1 MSTALETPPPA
12 PTPAPR
18 GSDPPP
24 GQWKR
29 DLLQRARALWENP
42 GRGAQAGRVALA
54 SVGFLLLVR
63 IFFPYSIPELVQ
75 GIALGSL
82 YGILAVGLIL
92 IYRTNRIINFAAAA
106 IGAVPAILGLLLDV
120 QNGIPY
126 LLMLPVAIVGG
137 ALVGAAV
144 DIVVIRRFSRS
155 PRLILTVVTIGVA
168 QAMAAV
174 GFFIPVWLGAKAAQI
189 PRVPTPW
196 ETFRILDSHGK
207 NLLTGNQ
214 VAALVT
220 VVAVAIGLG
229 AFLRYTR
236 IGIALRAAAE
246 NADRASLLGIPVRQI
261 QTVAWIA
268 AGVLAAVA
276 LFVQS
281 PLIGVPSDATLGFD
295 SLLYALAAA
304 MVARMERMGVAVL
317 AGMGIGV
324 LITASVARTGSN
336 DLASALMLIIIL
348 VALLTQKKTVARA
361 MDAGTSTWE
370 LVKSYRPI
378 PTELRGMREVNVAR
392 AALFG
397 VAVLVAV
404 GLPFIV
410 GGPDLPLLI
419 LLPIYGIV
427 AVSLVVLT
435 GWAGQISLGQ
445 FGLVGAGAAAAGGLI
460 ASHNIDF
467 FVAIGIGI
475 GAGVLVAILI
485 GLPAVRIQGL
495 YLAVTTLAFGY
506 AMSGYILKK
515 NHWIGAHLLPTGFVS
530 KVQRPLLYGRID
542 LENDRT
548 FYFLCLAFLVVVM
561 LAANAFRKNR
571 SGRVLIAA
579 RDNQRAAPAYAVN
592 LVRTRLAAFA
602 VSGGIAGLAGVLLVY
617 AQHNV
622 IPGSYD
628 VLGSITIFLAVVIGG
643 LTSVPFAVLGA
654 VSFEAFVLFGPR
666 LYQGLGSTFVAIV
679 PLLLTGPLLV
689 VDLYFYP
696 GGSAEAGFQ
705 TRDKF
710 LRWVARRHNLL
721 VPSLVADRRV
731 EAEEEAAVVASA
743 ERHVIEAESF
753 ATAGPTVTCPVCG
766 EVLALEAAAEHE
778 HLQGG
783 DGAGGGQKRLARARK
798 ARS

>member
-1 MSTALETPPPA
+1 LTTLEVAPA
-12 PTPAPR
+12 
-18 GSDPPP
+18 SVV
-24 GQWKR
+24 
-29 DLLQRARALWENP
+29 QRAQVFWENP
-42 GRGAQAGRVALA
+42 SRGAQAGRLALA
-54 SVGFLLLVR
+54 CVGFLVLVR
-63 IFFPYSIPELVQ
+63 IFFAYSIPELVQ
-75 GIALGSL
+75 GISLGSL

-106 IGAVPAILGLLLDV
+106 IGAVPAIAGLLLDV
-120 QNGIPY
+120 QNGVPY
-126 LLMLPVAIVGG
+126 LLMLPLAIVGG
-137 ALVGAAV
+137 AAVGAAV
-144 DIVVIRRFSRS
+144 DMVVIRRFSRS

-168 QAMAAV
+168 QALAAL

-189 PRVPTPW
+189 PNVPTPW
-196 ETFRILDSHGK
+196 ESFRILDSHGK

-214 VAALVT
+214 VAALLT

-236 IGIALRAAAE
+236 IGIALRASAE
-246 NADRASLLGIPVRQI
+246 NADRASLLGIPVRKI

-268 AGVLAAVA
+268 AGVLAALA

-304 MVARMERMGVAVL
+304 MVARMERMGVAVV

-336 DLASALMLIIIL
+336 DLASALMLVIIL
-348 VALLTQKKTVARA
+348 VALLTQRKSVARA

-370 LVKSYRPI
+370 LVKSYRPV
-378 PTELRGMREVNVAR
+378 PTELRGLREVNVAR
-392 AALFG
+392 AVLLG

-404 GLPFIV
+404 SLPFV
-410 GGPDLPLLI
+410 VSGPDLPLLI

-467 FVAIGIGI
+467 FVAIAIGI

-515 NHWIGAHLLPTGFVS
+515 NHWIGAHLLPTGFIS
-530 KVQRPLLYGRID
+530 KVSRPLLYGRID

-548 FYFLCLAFLVVVM
+548 FYFLCLAFLVVTM
-561 LAANAFRKNR
+561 LAAQAFRKNR

-654 VSFEAFVLFGPR
+654 ISFEAFVLFGPR

-710 LRWVARRHNLL
+710 LRWVARRHDLL

-731 EAEEEAAVVASA
+731 EAEEEAEADVVMSA
-743 ERHVIEAESF
+743 ERHVVEVDSF
-753 ATAGPTVTCPVCG
+753 AAAGPTITCPVCG
-766 EVLALEAAAEHE
+766 EVLTLEAAAEHE

-783 DGAGGGQKRLARARK
+783 ADGGGGGQTRLARARK